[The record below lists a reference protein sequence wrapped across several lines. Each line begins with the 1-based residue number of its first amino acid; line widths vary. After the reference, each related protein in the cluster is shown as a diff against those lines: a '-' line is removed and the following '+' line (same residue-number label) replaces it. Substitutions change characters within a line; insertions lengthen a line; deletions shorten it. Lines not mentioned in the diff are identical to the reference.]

1 MVLQAVQLVATAWL
15 AHRVLHM
22 PAPATTPPAPPEALD
37 VVPGQQTTGPGLLAS
52 CEVDGQQV
60 QVTVQGAEAQ
70 AVWARTREGW
80 RALHGGGPWRGP
92 APLGEVG
99 LVRVWIGQ
107 GRGVHPGAIRA
118 SAMLTPWPAPT
129 LAPTRAAPNEEEAG
143 ALLDTT
149 AWRAV
154 VTRAARGGLLGLP
167 SADEVAP
174 IGALGEVQAACW
186 LAMEIGKSHRSAMP
200 DRSAVERCELL
211 ARAVLAEAA
220 SLVEAIGGGV
230 RLEVRPPPAVSVH
243 DERWLVDQGVARAI
257 GNPVVND
264 LLQPLVVLRPA
275 VLQGD
280 TVLLVGEVA

>member
-1 MVLQAVQLVATAWL
+1 MVLQAVQLAVTAWL
-15 AHRVLHM
+15 AHRVLRM
-22 PAPATTPPAPPEALD
+22 PEPATAPAAPPEALD
-37 VVPGQQTTGPGLLAS
+37 VVPGKPATGPGLRAS

-60 QVTVQGAEAQ
+60 RVAVEGGEAQ
-70 AVWARTREGW
+70 AVWVRTQQGW
-80 RALHGGGPWRGP
+80 RSLHGGGPWRGP
-92 APLGEVG
+92 VPLGEVD
-99 LVRVWIGQ
+99 LVRVWIGE
-107 GRGVHPGAIRA
+107 GRGVHQGALRA
-118 SAMLTPWPAPT
+118 AAMLTPWPAPT
-129 LAPTRAAPNEEEAG
+129 AAAAPSVQELDG
-143 ALLDTT
+143 RLDTM
-149 AWRAV
+149 AWRQV

-186 LAMEIGKSHRSAMP
+186 LAMEIGKSHRAAML
-200 DRSAVERCELL
+200 DRAAVERCELL
-211 ARAVLAEAA
+211 ARAVLVEAA
-220 SLVEAIGGGV
+220 SLIEAIGGGV

-243 DERWLVDQGVARAI
+243 DERWLVDRGVARAI